1 MQWIFERV
9 TNIEGFREHEGAII
23 SKNRLYFTE
32 RKEEESSINES
43 SGKEEVNMPIR
54 QIYSA

>member
-1 MQWIFERV
+1 MPWIFERV
-9 TNIEGFREHEGAII
+9 TNIEGFRENEGAII

-32 RKEEESSINES
+32 RKEEESSMNES
-43 SGKEEVNMPIR
+43 SGNEEVNMSIR